1 MSEEAPPSEAVPPGQ
16 PAPPAPPF
24 AMKVILQGYKLYRL
38 LLLVT
43 YGFFITIGIWANVA
57 KGLPDQ
63 SGAMG
68 AVIAG
73 IGVVFGGAVLYS
85 FRIPR
90 VSWAWSY
97 HASVICLGIPLCMPT
112 PFALAVGW
120 TWLHPGVRAYYGI
133 LPEPEFEPEPEQSE
147 PEQSEQPGLD

>member
-1 MSEEAPPSEAVPPGQ
+1 MAEEATSESPGGAPQGPP
-16 PAPPAPPF
+16 PPAPPF
-24 AMKVILQGYKLYRL
+24 AMEIILQGYKLYRL
-38 LLLVT
+38 LLLVS
-43 YGFFITIGIWANVA
+43 YGFFVLIGVWANVA

-63 SGAMG
+63 SGPMG

-73 IGVVFGGAVLYS
+73 IGILFGGAALYS

-90 VSWAWSY
+90 VRWAWSY
-97 HASVICLGIPLCMPT
+97 HAAMLCLGIPLCMTT

-133 LPEPEFEPEPEQSE
+133 LPEPE
-147 PEQSEQPGLD
+147 LDEAGDS